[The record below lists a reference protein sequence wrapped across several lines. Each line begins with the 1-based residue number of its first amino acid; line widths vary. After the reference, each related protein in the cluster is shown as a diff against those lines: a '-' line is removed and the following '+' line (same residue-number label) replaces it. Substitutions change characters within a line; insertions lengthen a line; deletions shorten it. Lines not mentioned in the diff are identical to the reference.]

1 VTRLSVL
8 GLLPLATLAC
18 GAVACGVPAQP
29 VPRDHG
35 PPGIVVICMD
45 TLRADAVGLP
55 GKGGSLPG
63 LSPGRLPSVE
73 AFARDAVVFGDATA
87 PAPWT
92 PPSVASLLTGLRP
105 AGHGVGARLH
115 DYGPH
120 PLSPAVRT
128 FAEIL
133 EERGWFTSAATSGG
147 WLTPEQGVG
156 RGFASFSSDF
166 DLHDPAEVVAH
177 WQATRPRG
185 RPFFLFLHSYVAHDP
200 YGDKDVVA
208 QGRCGDVS
216 EAERVADG
224 IIEAV
229 DNGKPAPDDLY
240 SDMVRIRWTD
250 KCGRTTL
257 DHRLGTERL
266 RIVLP
271 RAYAWNQ
278 GGWRDDPARGDRLA
292 ARLKASYEEGLSFV
306 DQRLA
311 RTFEALEAARLPKG
325 TVVVFTADHGEAF
338 GEDGHLYHGQSLND
352 AVLRVPLI
360 VRAPGKLTGGKVVRG
375 SVSLVDVL
383 PTVLDLVG
391 VPVPARLDG
400 RSLLPMV
407 RGEVKPVPSVA
418 EAERTA
424 VGDRP
429 VIGMVCV
436 RTRAA
441 KWVFEY
447 EVATG
452 SWVREYLY
460 DLREDPEERTP
471 LSLDA
476 GPGYGVTFC
485 RAVMQAREE
494 VLARYGQPAPPSPCA
509 IVR

>member
-1 VTRLSVL
+1 
-8 GLLPLATLAC
+8 LAALAS
-18 GAVACGVPAQP
+18 GAVACGVPARP
-29 VPRDHG
+29 VVRDSG
-35 PPGIVVICMD
+35 PPGVVVICMD
-45 TLRADAVGLP
+45 TLRADAFGLP

-63 LSPGRLPSVE
+63 LAPGRLPSVD
-73 AFARDAVVFGDATA
+73 AFARDAVVFADATA

-92 PPSVASLLTGLRP
+92 PPSVASLLTGLRA

-156 RGFASFSSDF
+156 RGFATFSSDF

-200 YGDKDVVA
+200 YGDKDVLA
-208 QGRCGDVS
+208 QGRCGDPT

-224 IIEAV
+224 IIAAV
-229 DNGKPAPDDLY
+229 DEGAPVSADLY
-240 SDMVRIRWTD
+240 ADMVRIRWTD
-250 KCGRTTL
+250 LCGRTTL

-266 RIVLP
+266 RPLLA
-271 RAYAWNQ
+271 RAKAWNQ
-278 GGWRDDPARGDRLA
+278 GGWRDDPALGDRLA
-292 ARLKASYEEGLSFV
+292 ARLRTSYEEGLSFV
-306 DQRLA
+306 DRRLA
-311 RTFEALEAARLPKG
+311 RTFEALEAAALPKG

-338 GEDGHLYHGQSLND
+338 GEDGQLYHGQSLND

-360 VRAPGKLTGGKVVRG
+360 VRAPGKLAGGRVVRG
-375 SVSLVDVL
+375 SSSLVDVM

-400 RSLLPMV
+400 RSLVPLA
-407 RGEVKPVPSVA
+407 RGEAKPVPSVA
-418 EAERTA
+418 EAERAA

-429 VIGMVCV
+429 EIGMVCV

-441 KWVFEY
+441 KWVLEY
-447 EVATG
+447 EVETG
-452 SWVREYLY
+452 TWVREYLY
-460 DLREDPEERTP
+460 DLREDPEERNP
-471 LSLDA
+471 LPSDA

-485 RAVMQAREE
+485 RAVMRARDE
-494 VLARYGQPAPPSPCA
+494 LLDRYGQPAPPSPCA